1 MAAASAVRITNGSL
15 RAESSRGNPVPRKD
29 VSTERD
35 IFHTDRPAK
44 FVLRN
49 SEGKLLRDWKD
60 GAYIRE
66 LSWKHRVR
74 SRDIE
79 DLLRR
84 AVEKLIEEAAA

>member
-1 MAAASAVRITNGSL
+1 MAASAVRITQASLSTGSAQCKTVL
-15 RAESSRGNPVPRKD
+15 RKD
-29 VSTERD
+29 VASERD